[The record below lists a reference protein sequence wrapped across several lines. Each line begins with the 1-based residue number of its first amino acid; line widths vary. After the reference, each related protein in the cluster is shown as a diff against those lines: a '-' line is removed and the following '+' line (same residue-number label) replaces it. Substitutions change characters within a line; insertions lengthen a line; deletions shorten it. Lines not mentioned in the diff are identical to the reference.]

1 MGQPSKKPSVLAEGS
16 SSSDDDDDDDKENVQ
31 KKLSFSSSIDSSKND
46 DSSVRVGDVSSAD
59 PSFTKK
65 FGGKKYFSDL
75 SQNNILDGL
84 ESSLKDLGIAPKSAP
99 KDVARVV
106 LSSSADDEEVNAVKT
121 NVKSF
126 F

>member
-16 SSSDDDDDDDKENVQ
+16 SSSDDDDDDKENVQ

-46 DSSVRVGDVSSAD
+46 DSSVRVGDVSSAE
-59 PSFTKK
+59 PSFTKNSGGRK
-65 FGGKKYFSDL
+65 YFGGL

-106 LSSSADDEEVNAVKT
+106 LSSSSDDEEVNAVKT